1 MGDLSGSVINWTN
14 IQVADWA
21 KSENLSNAIEELII
35 GEDIDGKC
43 ILCLEERDI
52 HTFREKYSYN
62 LKFGQIKRFWIA
74 VRLLQRDHQHL
85 VHLFGS
91 HDSGQHLH
99 DIVHLND
106 IDSNNRISPPLSI
119 DGRAT
124 TIQPELFKT
133 FISLGK
139 LIYNSIF
146 FSSFLYYM
154 R

>member
-1 MGDLSGSVINWTN
+1 MGDLSTCVVNWTN
-14 IQVADWA
+14 IQVAKWA
-21 KSENLSNAIEELII
+21 KSENLSSTIEELII

-62 LKFGQIKRFWIA
+62 LKFGDIKRFWIS
-74 VRLLQRDHQHL
+74 VRLLQRDHQNL
-85 VHLFGS
+85 VNLFGLQ
-91 HDSGQHLH
+91 DSGHTPQLH

-106 IDSNNRISPPLSI
+106 IDTNSRISPPLSI

-139 LIYNSIF
+139 LIMQ
-146 FSSFLYYM
+146 FLLFIA
-154 R
+154 